1 MPKQNAEMTAAVN
14 AHAAVKALHHHH
26 VKINVRIHVMNAPN
40 LHITLHKIHN
50 TLHQIHITLH
60 QIQITLHQLHI
71 FQFHNHQDAA
81 LVSIETATSNA
92 FQILFQILYLQVAHQ
107 VSKVMDSEIVSHQQ
121 AQSHAL
127 QVLH

>member
-26 VKINVRIHVMNAPN
+26 HLVRINVRIHVMNAPN

-50 TLHQIHITLH
+50 TLHQI
-60 QIQITLHQLHI
+60 QITLHQLHI
-71 FQFHNHQDAA
+71 FQFHNHQDAV
-81 LVSIETATSNA
+81 LVFIETATNNV

-127 QVLH
+127 LDSH